1 MIKRTAIF
9 LLLLFPIFYVAVPSF
24 AMTREE
30 KNFLLMYFK
39 PDELKV
45 IAATRSLKSISR
57 VAENVEVVTASDI
70 ELMNAHTVGEV
81 LSRINGVQVLLGG
94 SGFGRNMQVL
104 IEGSDAA
111 QVVVMLDGIRLNN
124 LSTDNDEIGSIPVQ
138 FIDRIEV
145 IKGSASSVWGS
156 SLGGVINI
164 ITKGPGTKEKP
175 GGTVQASYG
184 ERTTSDVRA
193 EVQGKKEGFGYYF
206 SAGNLSSDG
215 FYPDDQ
221 LRERNLYTT
230 LSYDLGRETD
240 LQFKLFYNKARRG
253 RGRFTDYDVSTGDNL
268 ENLLTGLHLRSR
280 LNSEFK
286 LDAALDFASQN
297 VYYSEHLISTGEES
311 YQESSKGKKYEA
323 HLAVTWNRGPQAVVA
338 GAELKNDI
346 LQDSLYGPDKLKVTK
361 SDFFVNDTITLG
373 PVTVT
378 PGLRFDDTSRT
389 DMFVSPSIGVTYNIG
404 HHTLL
409 RALVA
414 RGFNDPSLT
423 ALRGTSPWYRP
434 NPDLGRETVWSY
446 QAGFETG
453 VLKYLWLK
461 VEGFRHE
468 IRDIIVSS
476 DLVPDGSV
484 WTFVNGGRARREG
497 VEVEMKTVPVYNLT
511 LAAGTS
517 YIHTKDLDT
526 GEEIRD
532 VPTNTYN
539 VALTYDDKSSFRARL
554 DGRYIWWN
562 MEDYYD
568 GRYGSMIFDV
578 NVIKTLYQRKGLKTE
593 VFATGHNIF
602 DGSQYWTTPYVNARR
617 WFEAGLRM
625 KF

>member
-1 MIKRTAIF
+1 MIRKTVIS
-9 LLLLFPIFYVAVPSF
+9 LLVLFVMFCIAAPSYS
-24 AMTREE
+24 MTREE

-57 VAENVEVVTASDI
+57 IAEDVEVVTAADI
-70 ELMNAHTVGEV
+70 ELMNAHTLPEV
-81 LSRINGVQVLLGG
+81 LSRINGVQLIVAG
-94 SGFGRNMQVL
+94 SGL
-104 IEGSDAA
+104 GSDTVVNIQGSETR

-124 LSTDNDEIGSIPVQ
+124 LSDNIAEIGSIPVQ

-145 IKGSASSVWGS
+145 IKGPASSVWGS

-164 ITKGPGTKEKP
+164 ITKGPGAKEGP
-175 GGTVQASYG
+175 DGTVQASYG
-184 ERTTSDVRA
+184 ERNTSDIRA
-193 EVQGKKEGFGYYF
+193 EVRGKMEKFGYYF
-206 SAGNLSSDG
+206 EAGNLNSDG

-240 LQFKLFYNKARRG
+240 LRFKLFYNWARRG
-253 RGRFTDYDVSTGDNL
+253 RGRFTDYHVSTGDRL
-268 ENLLTGLHLRSR
+268 ENLLAGLHLRSR
-280 LNSEFK
+280 LTSEFRIN
-286 LDAALDFASQN
+286 ASLDFASQN
-297 VYYSEHLISTGEES
+297 VYYSEHLLSTGEES
-311 YQESSKGKKYEA
+311 YRDTSKGKKYEA
-323 HLAVTWNRGPQAVVA
+323 HLKVTWSRGPQTVVA
-338 GAELKNDI
+338 GAELKD
-346 LQDSLYGPDKLKVTK
+346 DSLRSSLFQPDKLELTK

-373 PVTVT
+373 DLTIT
-378 PGLRFDDTSRT
+378 PGVRLDDTSGT
-389 DMFVSPSIGVTYNIG
+389 DMFVSPSLGVTYNVG

-423 ALRGTSPWYRP
+423 ALSGTSPWFRP

-453 VLKYLWLK
+453 VLKFLWLK

-468 IRDIIVSS
+468 ISDIIVASN
-476 DLVPDGSV
+476 LVPDGSV
-484 WTFVNGGRARREG
+484 WTYVNGGRARREG

-511 LAAGTS
+511 LAAGAS

-526 GEEIRD
+526 GEDIRD

-539 VALTYDDKSSFRARL
+539 VALTYDNKSSFRARL

-562 MEDYYD
+562 MEDYYE
-568 GRYGSMIFDV
+568 GHYNSMIFDV
-578 NVIKTLYQRKGLKTE
+578 NVMKTLYERKGLKTE

-602 DGSQYWTTPYVNARR
+602 DGSQYWTTPYLNARR